1 MMDPISDALIFGLCI
16 GFFALLIA
24 PLASAEGADDALAT
38 FLIKRQRILAR
49 ERAMLAQRARS
60 SAAFAPLRERSRK
73 PRQDGQRPPLRA
85 QKRTHAS
92 KTATK
97 TAKRRRAT

>member
-1 MMDPISDALIFGLCI
+1 MMEPISDALIFGLCI

-38 FLIKRQRILAR
+38 FLTKRQRILAR
-49 ERAMLAQRARS
+49 ERAMLAQRARFT
-60 SAAFAPLRERSRK
+60 AAFVPLRERSRK
-73 PRQDGQRPPLRA
+73 PRPDGRRPPLRA
-85 QKRTHAS
+85 QKRKHAS

-97 TAKRRRAT
+97 AAKRRRAT

>member
-1 MMDPISDALIFGLCI
+1 MMEPISDALIFGLCI

-24 PLASAEGADDALAT
+24 PLASAESADDALAT
-38 FLIKRQRILAR
+38 FLTKRQRILAR
-49 ERAMLAQRARS
+49 ERTMLAARS
-60 SAAFAPLRERSRK
+60 STAFAPLRERSRK

-92 KTATK
+92 KTANK
-97 TAKRRRAT
+97 TAKKRRAT